1 MGVRS
6 NFSGWKLFLRAVAGG
21 LPLLLINEAALESH
35 FSAVTKLHSSV
46 VAAELQHLYVPSSVS
61 PSATLNLYKWEKMV
75 IALWLGVE

>member
-1 MGVRS
+1 M
-6 NFSGWKLFLRAVAGG
+6 AGG
-21 LPLLLINEAALESH
+21 LPLLLINEAAVESH

-46 VAAELQHLYVPSSVS
+46 VAVELHHLYVPSSVS